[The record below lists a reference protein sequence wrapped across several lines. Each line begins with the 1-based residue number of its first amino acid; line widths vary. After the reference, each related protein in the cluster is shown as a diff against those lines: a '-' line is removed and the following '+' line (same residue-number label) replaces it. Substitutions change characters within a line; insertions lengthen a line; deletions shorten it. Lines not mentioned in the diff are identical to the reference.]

1 MDDDFRQA
9 ALDYHRLPRPGKLA
23 IEPTK
28 RMASQRDLAL
38 AYSPGVAAACEAIMA
53 NPTAARDLTARGNL
67 VGVISNGTAV
77 LGLGNIGPLA
87 GKPVMEGKAV
97 LFKKF
102 AGIDVFDIEVDASDP
117 DLFISVVAALEPTF
131 GAINLEDIKAPEC
144 FRIERELRQRM
155 RIPVFH
161 DDQHGT
167 AITVAAAVRN
177 ALLVQG
183 KSLEKV
189 RLVSSGAGAAAIA
202 CVDLLVAMG
211 LRIDNVT
218 LTDIKG
224 VVYEGR
230 EPDMPANMARYA
242 RRTDARVLSEVL
254 EGADIFMGLSAPR
267 VFKAEWLPMLAD
279 KPLILALANPDPEI
293 MPEEVRRARPDAI
306 MATGRSD
313 YPNQVNNVLC
323 FPFIF
328 RGALD
333 VAATTINE
341 AMKLAAVEAIAELA
355 RMEASEVVVAA
366 YGGAAP
372 TFGADY
378 IIPKPFDPRLILQV
392 APAVARAAM
401 ESGVALRPIEDWENY
416 IEELERF
423 VFRSGQLMRPVFEA
437 ARKAPVRIVYSEG
450 EDERVLR
457 AVQTVVD
464 ERLARPILL
473 GNRDLVAR
481 RIHDMGLRIRVGE
494 HVQVWDP
501 ALDHALFGPLIA
513 PYQRLVGRRGV
524 RPDSAARRLVTRHTV
539 AAAMLLD
546 TGQVDAAL
554 CGGTGDWT
562 RQMEY
567 LFQVIPKRPSVSR
580 AYALSGLILQ
590 SGAVFM
596 CDTHMNLEPTAEQI
610 AEMTGLAAEAVR
622 GFGIEPKVALLSHSS
637 FGASHAPSAR
647 RMREALALIRAN
659 DPELEV
665 DGEMHADAALAEAV
679 RERAMPETTLT
690 GTANLLI
697 MPTLDAANIAFNLFK
712 AGADGLPVGPILLGM
727 SKPAHVLVPSVTAR
741 GIVNMTALAVVGHR
755 SSTVSRQSSAACL
768 QAAERLTSGD

>member
-1 MDDDFRQA
+1 
-9 ALDYHRLPRPGKLA
+9 
-23 IEPTK
+23 
-28 RMASQRDLAL
+28 
-38 AYSPGVAAACEAIMA
+38 
-53 NPTAARDLTARGNL
+53 
-67 VGVISNGTAV
+67 
-77 LGLGNIGPLA
+77 
-87 GKPVMEGKAV
+87 
-97 LFKKF
+97 
-102 AGIDVFDIEVDASDP
+102 
-117 DLFISVVAALEPTF
+117 
-131 GAINLEDIKAPEC
+131 
-144 FRIERELRQRM
+144 
-155 RIPVFH
+155 
-161 DDQHGT
+161 
-167 AITVAAAVRN
+167 
-177 ALLVQG
+177 
-183 KSLEKV
+183 
-189 RLVSSGAGAAAIA
+189 
-202 CVDLLVAMG
+202 
-211 LRIDNVT
+211 
-218 LTDIKG
+218 
-224 VVYEGR
+224 
-230 EPDMPANMARYA
+230 
-242 RRTDARVLSEVL
+242 
-254 EGADIFMGLSAPR
+254 
-267 VFKAEWLPMLAD
+267 
-279 KPLILALANPDPEI
+279 
-293 MPEEVRRARPDAI
+293 
-306 MATGRSD
+306 
-313 YPNQVNNVLC
+313 
-323 FPFIF
+323 
-328 RGALD
+328 
-333 VAATTINE
+333 
-341 AMKLAAVEAIAELA
+341 
-355 RMEASEVVVAA
+355 
-366 YGGAAP
+366 
-372 TFGADY
+372 
-378 IIPKPFDPRLILQV
+378 
-392 APAVARAAM
+392 
-401 ESGVALRPIEDWENY
+401 VALRPIEDWENY